1 MYMLRSPRRT
11 HSYIFFC
18 VRTVFRAAV
27 NRQDEFDGDPDF
39 DDDDKHLRADFESTQ
54 DAENS
59 RGIR

>member
-1 MYMLRSPRRT
+1 MYRMLAPRRT

-39 DDDDKHLRADFESTQ
+39 DDDDKDLRADFESTQ
-54 DAENS
+54 DV
-59 RGIR
+59 R